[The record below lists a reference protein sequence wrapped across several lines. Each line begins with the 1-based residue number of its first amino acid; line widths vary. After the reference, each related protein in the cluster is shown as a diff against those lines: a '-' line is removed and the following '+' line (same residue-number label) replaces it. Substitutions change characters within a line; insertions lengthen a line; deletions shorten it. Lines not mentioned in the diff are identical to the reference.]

1 MTGQTPPESAGPS
14 VTTTDPEPATFVPD
28 ERTMDVT
35 VLGAGVVGM
44 ATAYAAARRGLSVR
58 LVDRATGPALGT
70 SFANGAQLSYV
81 YTDALGS
88 PALWKHLPQLL
99 LGLDPVFRMHWMF
112 DPDSLKW
119 GLAFLRNTTASRFR
133 ENTLAVL
140 ALAMESKSAMDALL
154 QRHRIEFS
162 HSAPGKMHLYHDA
175 GALRRAEAIAAIKQR
190 HGVVQQVLSPR
201 EAAAVEPAL
210 EGVAGLVGVM
220 YSPQEEVGDP
230 HRFCVELLRVLRE
243 HYGVQACFET
253 DIDDLVREPDA
264 ITLATRDGRRLRSRQ
279 LVVCAGVE
287 STRLAHRLGIRM
299 PLMPMKGY
307 SFTTRCGP
315 HTPVTSITDTTRKLV
330 FCRLGDQLRVAGLA
344 ELGVRDTAVDPR
356 RSDLLVALARE
367 SLPAAANY
375 DAIESRW
382 AGLRPM
388 TPSSMPIMRQVQD
401 GIVFNVGHG
410 MLGWTLAMGAG
421 ERAAALLAQR

>member
-1 MTGQTPPESAGPS
+1 MTTIDSQTAEYASDDNR
-14 VTTTDPEPATFVPD
+14 V
-28 ERTMDVT
+28 DVT

-58 LVDRATGPALGT
+58 LVDRATGPARGT

-81 YTDALGS
+81 YTDALGN

-119 GLAFLRNTTASRFR
+119 GLSFIRNTTASRFR

-140 ALAMESKSAMDALL
+140 ELAMASKAAMDALL
-154 QRHRIEFS
+154 ARHPIEFS
-162 HSAPGKMHLYHDA
+162 HAAPGKMHLYHDA
-175 GALRRAEAIAAIKQR
+175 GALHRAEAVAAMKHR
-190 HGVVQQVLSPR
+190 HGVVQHVLSPR
-201 EAAAVEPAL
+201 EAVAIEPAL
-210 EGVAGLVGVM
+210 EDIDGLAGVLH
-220 YSPQEEVGDP
+220 SPQEEVGDP
-230 HRFCVELLRVLRE
+230 HRFCVGLLRVLRE
-243 HYGVQACFET
+243 QYGVQACFET
-253 DIDDLVREPDA
+253 DVDDLLREPDA
-264 ITLATRDGRRLRSRQ
+264 VTLATVDGRRLRSRR

-287 STRLAHRLGIRM
+287 STRLSHKLGIRM

-307 SFTTRCGP
+307 SFTTRCTA

-344 ELGVRDTAVDPR
+344 ELGVRDTAVDPE

-388 TPSSMPIMRQVQD
+388 TPSSMPIVRQVQD
-401 GIVFNVGHG
+401 RIVFNVGHG

-421 ERAAALLAQR
+421 ERAAELLGAA

>member
-1 MTGQTPPESAGPS
+1 MTVQTPPESAGPS
-14 VTTTDPEPATFVPD
+14 VTTTDAEPATFVPD
-28 ERTMDVT
+28 GRTVDVT
-35 VLGAGVVGM
+35 VLGAGVVGV

-58 LVDRATGPALGT
+58 LVDRASGPALGT

-99 LGLDPVFRMHWMF
+99 LGLDPVFRMHWLF

-140 ALAMESKSAMDALL
+140 ELAMESKSAMDALL

-220 YSPQEEVGDP
+220 HSPQEEVGDP

-243 HYGVQACFET
+243 RYGVQACFET
-253 DIDDLVREPDA
+253 DIDDLVREPGA
-264 ITLATRDGRRLRSRQ
+264 ITLVTRAGRRLRSRQ

-330 FCRLGDQLRVAGLA
+330 FCRLGDQLRVPGWPNWVCAI
-344 ELGVRDTAVDPR
+344 PR
-356 RSDLLVALARE
+356 WIPS
-367 SLPAAANY
+367 AAICWWHWRAH
-375 DAIESRW
+375 RCPPP
-382 AGLRPM
+382 RTM
-388 TPSSMPIMRQVQD
+388 TPSK
-401 GIVFNVGHG
+401 
-410 MLGWTLAMGAG
+410 AAG
-421 ERAAALLAQR
+421 PGCAR

>member
-1 MTGQTPPESAGPS
+1 MTAQTPPESAGPS

-140 ALAMESKSAMDALL
+140 ELAMESKLAMDALL

-220 YSPQEEVGDP
+220 HSPQEEVGDP

-330 FCRLGDQLRVAGLA
+330 FCRLGNQLRVAGLA
-344 ELGVRDTAVDPR
+344 ELGVRDTAVDPE